1 MSFVSDP
8 LIFSVG
14 PVGSVFFMTEFPITQ
29 FFTFG
34 NIFIF
39 LIGLPSEGPLGAGM
53 GVGAGQKQ
61 LLWSTAPPFPQVTSN
76 LNSSVSPHGTQKLPQ
91 E

>member
-39 LIGLPSEGPLGAGM
+39 LIGLP
-53 GVGAGQKQ
+53 
-61 LLWSTAPPFPQVTSN
+61 W
-76 LNSSVSPHGTQKLPQ
+76 
-91 E
+91 